1 MMEPYDNKS
10 KKLEKKILLMMK
22 KFEQKVDRSDFEM
35 MIIKKVDRDDV
46 NEMIGS
52 LQGGGEEITIVRRE
66 IIKNTKKLK

>member
-1 MMEPYDNKS
+1 MEPYDNKS

>member
-52 LQGGGEEITIVRRE
+52 LQARRSQ
-66 IIKNTKKLK
+66 